1 VHKTCYKQIGITLVV
16 NLHIIRKF
24 MKIAFVHAENE
35 FTTKLL
41 NKLKEKPGNYEIV
54 SWVQEDAAPADDFD
68 VALVMGK
75 FTREQM
81 ASQTKLALIHTV
93 SAGYDGI
100 DVYAAD
106 EMGILV
112 SYSPSALTGNAISV
126 AEFALMLMLGASR
139 HLNQALQPAR
149 ENNGNA
155 PGIASALFG
164 KTVCI
169 VGLGAI
175 GRLLAD
181 RLKPFGVKLSAVDDH
196 PSQSAGEITI
206 FHTDELLKAVAD
218 ADYVVLCVRAKKE
231 NENLINGKTLKAM
244 KKGAILVN
252 IARGTLVDEAALFDA
267 VNSGH
272 IMAAGLDVTKKEPV
286 DPQNLLL
293 SLPQVLVTPHI
304 AGATDITLTGM
315 AAYAIKVITGFAA
328 GKNPE
333 ALVNGLEK
341 VG

>member
-1 VHKTCYKQIGITLVV
+1 
-16 NLHIIRKF
+16 

-41 NKLKEKPGNYEIV
+41 AKLKEKLSNHEIV
-54 SWVQEDAAPADDFD
+54 SWVQEDVAPANDFD
-68 VALVMGK
+68 IAIVMGK

-81 ASQTKLALIHTV
+81 AGQTTLALIHTV

-100 DVYAAD
+100 DVDAAD

-126 AEFALMLMLGASR
+126 AEFAVMLMLGASR

-149 ENNGNA
+149 KSKAGVQ
-155 PGIASALFG
+155 GIASALFG

-169 VGLGAI
+169 VGLGSI

-196 PSQSAGEITI
+196 PKQTAYQITI
-206 FHTDELLKAVAD
+206 FHTSELLKAVAN

-252 IARGTLVDEAALFDA
+252 IARGTLVDEDALFDA

-272 IMAAGLDVTKKEPV
+272 ILAAGLDVTQKEPV
-286 DPQNLLL
+286 DPQNPLL
-293 SLPQVLVTPHI
+293 SLSRVLVTPHI

-315 AAYAIKVITGFAA
+315 AAYAVKVINDFAA

-333 ALVNGLEK
+333 ALVNDMEK
-341 VG
+341 VR